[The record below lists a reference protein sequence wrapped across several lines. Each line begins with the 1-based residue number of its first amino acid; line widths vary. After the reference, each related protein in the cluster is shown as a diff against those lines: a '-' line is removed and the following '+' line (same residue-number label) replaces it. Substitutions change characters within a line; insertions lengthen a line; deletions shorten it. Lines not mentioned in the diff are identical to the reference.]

1 MNPSDLFGQQ
11 GALTRG
17 LETLVIQAYVPWG
30 AHYRLQVIALE
41 RFQDAIA
48 RQRLGLLQP
57 MSRALWTA
65 QFSRPCCAKA
75 QNSLSR
81 VSLDGWETN

>member
-17 LETLVIQAYVPWG
+17 LETWVIQVYVPYG
-30 AHYRLQVIALE
+30 AHYRLKVIALD
-41 RFQDAIA
+41 RIQDAIA

-65 QFSRPCCAKA
+65 QSFRSCCAKA
-75 QNSLSR
+75 QNSPSR
-81 VSLDGWETN
+81 VCWDGWETN

>member
-11 GALTRG
+11 GVLTRG
-17 LETLVIQAYVPWG
+17 LETLVIQAYVPWE

-57 MSRALWTA
+57 MSRALWIA
-65 QFSRPCCAKA
+65 QSFGSCCAKA